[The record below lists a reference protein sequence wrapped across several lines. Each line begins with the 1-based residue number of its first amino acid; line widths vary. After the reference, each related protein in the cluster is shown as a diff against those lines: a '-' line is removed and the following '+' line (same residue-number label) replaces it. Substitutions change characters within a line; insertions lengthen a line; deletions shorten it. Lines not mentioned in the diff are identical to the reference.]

1 MNMERWIM
9 SNSCSGLVFTIVVTR
24 FVTGYLR
31 AAAHSLFRFISSH
44 MMSSSEPRSYKPQ
57 ENSNSYDDETFGKI

>member
-1 MNMERWIM
+1 MGNWIM
-9 SNSCSGLVFTIVVTR
+9 SNSCLGLAFAPVVTR
-24 FVTGYLR
+24 FATGCLR